1 MRNKSHKSIK
11 IKTITMENLRSPN
24 SSIIGKSVRSRK
36 GTELAKLLFDN
47 EMKLNLFR
55 EVINCSIN
63 KFSCISLSN
72 ISLSSSV
79 PFLESEF
86 LNENNIG
93 VLPDDELIS
102 NFNDMIDMV
111 LTQTMGNSFDKEG
124 QKIKQI
130 DNNQSVIDS
139 LEYDLSILHEVLAKT
154 ELDLE
159 YSKVVNQNLVEEIK
173 KIKENSDH
181 VNNNSIES
189 ITDIQKDISF
199 FERDNS
205 IDYSNIDNN
214 KIYSLQDIIPL
225 RIELEAYK
233 LSNKKL
239 EKEVKGLKSILAKK
253 SFKEKNYYQNIS
265 SKFKSSFKTLTI
277 LKNRFLISKDNR
289 PNESN
294 SSPDT
299 VVSLTNEDFT
309 RKFLPIE
316 KDDLVQDNRLLREK
330 LKVIIFF

>member
-1 MRNKSHKSIK
+1 
-11 IKTITMENLRSPN
+11 MENLRSPN
-24 SSIIGKSVRSRK
+24 SSILGKSVRSRK
-36 GTELAKLLFDN
+36 GTELAKLLFEN

-63 KFSCISLSN
+63 KFNCTSLSN
-72 ISLSSSV
+72 KSLASSV
-79 PFLESEF
+79 PFLDSEL
-86 LNENNIG
+86 LNENNGIS
-93 VLPDDELIS
+93 PDDELIS
-102 NFNDMIDMV
+102 NFNEMINV
-111 LTQTMGNSFDKEG
+111 ILNQSKGNSFDNEELQLK
-124 QKIKQI
+124 KN

-139 LEYDLSILHEVLAKT
+139 LENNLSILHEVLAKT

-189 ITDIQKDISF
+189 ITHIQKDISF
-199 FERDNS
+199 FESNSS

-225 RIELEAYK
+225 RVELEAYK

-239 EKEVKGLKSILAKK
+239 EKEVKGLKSIIGKK

-289 PNESN
+289 PNKLN

-299 VVSLTNEDFT
+299 VVSLINEDFT
-309 RKFLPIE
+309 RQFLPIE
-316 KDDLVQDNRLLREK
+316 KEDLVQDNRLLREK
-330 LKVIIFF
+330 LKVIIFKK